1 MTKGAGKLKRQ
12 GSAGISSDQQESAV
26 ISRALW
32 SQKEGLGEWEMRIK
46 VNKVL
51 MRE

>member
-26 ISRALW
+26 ISRNQQGPVE
-32 SQKEGLGEWEMRIK
+32 SERGLGRVGDED
-46 VNKVL
+46 
-51 MRE
+51 